1 MEFSVYIYPDG
12 KVVHEVTKRQQG
24 ENCEKIRMF
33 DAPGADVISDEKTGP
48 DCDTVTE
55 TN

>member
-1 MEFSVYIYPDG
+1 MEFNVYIYPDG

-33 DAPGADVISDEKTGP
+33 DAPGAEVLSDEKTGP
-48 DCDTVTE
+48 DCDHVTE